1 MMMNSGKKFGV
12 LILSH
17 GRADNVYTVE
27 TLRRCGYTGNIYF
40 VLDDE
45 DTTADQYRNQF
56 GENNVIVFSKKEIAK
71 TFDVG
76 DSIQDLPPA
85 VVYARNASFQ
95 IARDL
100 GLDYFMQLDDD
111 YTSFMFRWI
120 EDKKLKHS
128 YIKDMNKVFEAM
140 IDFLDVSNA
149 STFAMAQGGDF
160 MGGVGSTAATKP
172 LLRKAMNSFLFKTD
186 NRITFVGRINEDV
199 NTYVVEGTRGELYL
213 TSTALMLTQQQ
224 TQKNKGG
231 LTEIYLEVGTY
242 VKSFYTVM
250 MAPSCVTVRSMG
262 TSHKRLH
269 HSVKWNNT
277 VPKIISDKHKKQ

>member
-1 MMMNSGKKFGV
+1 MMMSSGKKFGV

-27 TLRRCGYTGNIYF
+27 TLTRCGYTGNIYF

-111 YTSFMFRWI
+111 YTSFMFRWA

-186 NRITFVGRINEDV
+186 NPITFVGRINEDV

>member
-1 MMMNSGKKFGV
+1 MSSGYKFAV

-27 TLRRCGYTGNIYF
+27 TLRRCGYTGDIYF

-45 DTTADQYRNQF
+45 DTSADQYRNQF
-56 GENNVIVFSKKEIAK
+56 GENNVIIFSKKEIAK

-76 DSIQDLPPA
+76 DSKQDLPPA

-120 EDKKLKHS
+120 EEKKLKHS
-128 YIKDMNKVFEAM
+128 YIKDMDKVFEAM
-140 IDFLDVSNA
+140 IEFLNVSKA

-160 MGGVGSTAATKP
+160 MGGIGSTAATKP
-172 LLRKAMNSFLFKTD
+172 LLRKAMNSFLFKTS
-186 NRITFVGRINEDV
+186 NPVTFIGRINEDV
-199 NTYVVEGTRGELYL
+199 NTYVVEGSRGKLYL
-213 TSTALMLTQQQ
+213 TTTAMMLTQQQ

-277 VPKIISDKHKKQ
+277 VPKIISDRHRK